1 MKKKKDDDLLR
12 RYETPQTSVRVI
24 LFENCILS
32 GDDRLDG
39 SAGEDAGD
47 EPYPGF

>member
-1 MKKKKDDDLLR
+1 MLKKNDTDLR
-12 RYETPQTSVRVI
+12 RSYETPQASVRII

-39 SAGEDAGD
+39 SAGEDADD
-47 EPYPGF
+47 ELYPGF